1 MAWIH
6 LLVAGILEIVWA
18 IGMKY
23 SAGFS
28 RLWPSVITVVAALA
42 SFYYLSL
49 ALHTLPLGTAYAVWT
64 GIGAVG
70 TALLGILLFGESVSA
85 LRLACILLIVGGIL
99 GLKWTT

>member
-1 MAWIH
+1 MAWLQLTI
-6 LLVAGILEIVWA
+6 AGLLEIVWA

-49 ALHTLPLGTAYAVWT
+49 ALHTLPVGTAYAVWT

-85 LRLACILLIVGGIL
+85 LRIACILLIVIGIL
-99 GLKWTT
+99 GLKWTS

>member
-1 MAWIH
+1 MAWLQ

-28 RLWPSVITVVAALA
+28 KLWPSVITVAAALA
-42 SFYYLSL
+42 SFYYLSQ
-49 ALHTLPLGTAYAVWT
+49 ALHTLPVGTAYAVWT

-70 TALLGILLFGESVSA
+70 TAVLGILLFGESVSA
-85 LRLACILLIVGGIL
+85 LRVACILLIVGGIL
-99 GLKWTT
+99 GLKWTS